1 MGGHDPII
9 PTRAAVLPVPGT
21 DQTVHVWTEHLTPEL
36 ATVYLERNTRNRK
49 PKKGGVRNIVQNITD
64 GDWVFNGSTI
74 VFDCDGNM
82 TDGQHRCIGVAQ
94 SGIAVPITVM
104 YGVEPERAQDVTDQV
119 INRSLADQLAL
130 HGYPNSHELASVL
143 KFLNDVEEL
152 GEWPSSQRN
161 KVNALKAL
169 RMLKQRPHLPEVITQ
184 AKPVSVASGVT
195 RSVVGVYML
204 LFSEVDA
211 DDADAFWSAVSTGAN
226 LHDRHPVLALRRR
239 ASARLEERMPTVVMA
254 ALTVKAWVA
263 FRQGADVAQLKWR
276 RGGATPEPFPDWRVG
291 VTS

>member
-1 MGGHDPII
+1 MGPADPII
-9 PTRAAVLPVPGT
+9 PTWAAALPVPGT
-21 DQTVHVWTEHLTPEL
+21 DRVVHVWTECLTPEL
-36 ATVYLERNTRNRK
+36 ASVYLERNIRNRN
-49 PKKGGVRNIVQNITD
+49 PKKGGVRNIAQSITD

-74 VFDCDGNM
+74 VFDLNGHM
-82 TDGQHRCIGVAQ
+82 TDGQHRCLGVVRTN
-94 SGIAVPITVM
+94 IAVPITVV

-130 HGYPNSHELASVL
+130 HGYTNANDLASVI
-143 KFLNDVEEL
+143 KFLNDVETL
-152 GEWPSSQRN
+152 GEWPSAQHH

-169 RMLKQRPHLPEVITQ
+169 RMLEKRPHLPEVVSQ
-184 AKPVSVASGVT
+184 AKAISIASGIT
-195 RSVVGVYML
+195 RSVVGVYL
-204 LFSEVDA
+204 VLFPEVDA
-211 DDADAFWSAVSTGAN
+211 DDAEAFWSAASTGAN

-239 ASARLEERMPTVVMA
+239 AASRLEERMPTVVMA

-263 FRQGADVAQLKWR
+263 FRQGADVAQLRWR